1 MLNKVQIARPTDG
14 WSMAV
19 DGWPFTSV
27 DSLYSFLQSVYSL
40 LVYSVH
46 LTALGVYHFSLNQS
60 TCRFIIKSISWF
72 KNDWILT
79 INWRKWDQHN
89 YVIKRTSS
97 YTLNTIWFLSNSLRF
112 IFSYCWIYCKNKN
125 KHYVTSNHKTSYILW
140 FQLHSWASI
149 NENYKKLKSLKD
161 T

>member
-46 LTALGVYHFSLNQS
+46 LTTLGVHHFSLNQS
-60 TCRFIIKSISWF
+60 TCSFIIKSISWF

-140 FQLHSWASI
+140 FQLHFWASI
-149 NENYKKLKSLKD
+149 NENYKNWKV
-161 T
+161 